1 MFGHFS
7 ILYVKRLNILGEIL
21 GERQLPAFSQLLFL
35 QKSSITEVGQ
45 STKVSALNFLLT
57 ISNVH

>member
-21 GERQLPAFSQLLFL
+21 DERQLRAFSQLLFL
-35 QKSSITEVGQ
+35 QKSSITKVGQ